1 VNPRAATALVLV
13 CVLGLGAVVLAAR
26 GREKGT
32 PPPPGS
38 KFDGS
43 LIPKGVKA
51 PEIGLADQDG
61 RTVSMRQLRGKPV
74 IVTFLYTH
82 CRDTCPATAQTIKGA
97 LDDLGRDVPA
107 VAVAVDPPRDTAE
120 SAKAFL
126 AKQRMLGRL
135 RFALGSRAELRPAWK
150 GFAIQPQTTTQEHQA
165 RITLVDKR
173 GFQRIGFPGDQAT
186 PERLAH
192 DVSLLER
199 E

>member
-1 VNPRAATALVLV
+1 VNPRAATALILV
-13 CVLGLGAVVLAAR
+13 CALALGALVLAAR
-26 GREKGT
+26 GRDRNT

-38 KFDGS
+38 RFEGA
-43 LIPKGVKA
+43 LMPKGVRA
-51 PEIGLADQDG
+51 PDIDLPDQDG
-61 RTVSMRQLRGKPV
+61 KTVSMRRLRGRPV

-82 CRDTCPATAQTIKGA
+82 CHDTCPATAQTIKGA

-107 VAVAVDPPRDTAE
+107 VAVAVDPPRDTPD

-126 AKQRMLGRL
+126 ATQRMLGRL
-135 RFALGSRAELRPAWK
+135 DFALGTRAQLRPVWK
-150 GFAIQPQTTTQEHQA
+150 GFAIAPQTTTQEHQA

-173 GFQRIGFPGDQAT
+173 GYQRIGFPGEQAT

-192 DVSLLER
+192 DVALLER

>member
-1 VNPRAATALVLV
+1 VNPRAATALILV
-13 CVLGLGAVVLAAR
+13 CVLGLGAVVLSAR
-26 GREKGT
+26 GREESP

-38 KFDGS
+38 KFEGA
-43 LIPKGVKA
+43 LMPRGVRA
-51 PEIGLADQDG
+51 PDIGLSDQDG
-61 RTVSMRQLRGKPV
+61 KTVSMRRLRGRPV
-74 IVTFLYTH
+74 IGTFLYTH
-82 CRDTCPATAQTIKGA
+82 CRDTCPATTQTIKGA

-107 VAVAVDPPRDTAE
+107 VAVAVDPPRDTPA

-126 AKQRMLGRL
+126 ATQRMLGRL
-135 RFALGSRAELRPAWK
+135 DFALGTRAELRPAWK

-192 DVSLLER
+192 DVALLER